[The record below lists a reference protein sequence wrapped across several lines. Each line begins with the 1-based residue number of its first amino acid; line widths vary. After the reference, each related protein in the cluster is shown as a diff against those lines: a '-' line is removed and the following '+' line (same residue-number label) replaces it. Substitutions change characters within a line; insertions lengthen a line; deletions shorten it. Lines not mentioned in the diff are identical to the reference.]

1 MSAQAYINE
10 KPYPMTD
17 GESIFEFVS
26 RNLGESTIPVLCQE
40 KNLKPF
46 GSCRMCSV
54 EMAYK
59 KDGGYKVVASCHTP
73 VVKGAYIR
81 TGSDKVIRLRKTIL
95 ELVLS
100 EYPKEKLLPA
110 QGEFPTPFQKLVK
123 DLNVLETR
131 YPRLS
136 SNNKSDHSHPYIK
149 FDSAECINCYRC
161 IRGCDE
167 VQGQFVYTM
176 QGRGFESTVAYSDK
190 GEDFKSTDCVSC
202 GYCVQTCPTNAL
214 SDTFRSKTLKPD
226 ETVRTICTY
235 CGVGCNLEVK
245 VVGGKIKAIEGAK
258 DAEVNQGHTCVKGRY
273 AFSFYNH
280 PDRLTSPLIK
290 KSGKFEKV
298 SWDEALDFIAE
309 KLKSIKNKFGPTAI
323 AGISSARCTNEENYL
338 MQKFMRVVIG
348 SNNID
353 GCARVCHA
361 PTSYGMQQV
370 FGTGAATNSVEEIPL
385 ADCLLLVGSNPTAAH
400 PVTGAKIK
408 QRALK
413 GIPLIVI
420 DPRKTD
426 LAELAEVHL
435 QLRPGTNVALLNMFL
450 HFLIKGGF
458 TDQKFV
464 ETRTEGFDELDDFIQ
479 KIDIDELEKV
489 TGVDRTLVEK
499 AATVYGKAARAMCFH
514 GLGVTEHFQ
523 GSKGVMLLAD
533 IAMLTGNIGRPGVGI
548 NPLRGQN
555 NVQGAADMGVQPH
568 QGPGYLSMFDSGPR
582 ELYKKHYGVDMPED
596 PGLKIPEM
604 FGASL
609 GGVLK
614 SLWIMGEDVLQTDP
628 NTCHVRA
635 ALEGLDL
642 LVVQELFMTETAAI
656 ADVVLPASSF
666 FEKSGTFTNGERRVQ
681 KVQRVVSPLPG
692 TRPDGQIVVD
702 IMNRLGYRQEGYDPA
717 LHLKEISKIVPFFA
731 GITWENLGH
740 QGKQWPVK
748 ADGTDTQ
755 ILHQKEFKLGKGR
768 FKFFDFTETPEIVKN
783 AEKFPYILTTGRELS
798 HYNCGSMTRRTKN
811 IELSDKDVLLVNPDD
826 AQKLKINEM
835 DIVKVSSVNGS
846 TKLSAHISH
855 ETKPGVLFTTFHFPE
870 IAINH
875 LTSGIFD
882 EETMTP
888 EFKVVAVDIQRV

>member
-1 MSAQAYINE
+1 
-10 KPYPMTD
+10 
-17 GESIFEFVS
+17 
-26 RNLGESTIPVLCQE
+26 
-40 KNLKPF
+40 
-46 GSCRMCSV
+46 
-54 EMAYK
+54 
-59 KDGGYKVVASCHTP
+59 
-73 VVKGAYIR
+73 
-81 TGSDKVIRLRKTIL
+81 
-95 ELVLS
+95 
-100 EYPKEKLLPA
+100 
-110 QGEFPTPFQKLVK
+110 
-123 DLNVLETR
+123 
-131 YPRLS
+131 
-136 SNNKSDHSHPYIK
+136 
-149 FDSAECINCYRC
+149 
-161 IRGCDE
+161 
-167 VQGQFVYTM
+167 
-176 QGRGFESTVAYSDK
+176 
-190 GEDFKSTDCVSC
+190 
-202 GYCVQTCPTNAL
+202 
-214 SDTFRSKTLKPD
+214 
-226 ETVRTICTY
+226 
-235 CGVGCNLEVK
+235 
-245 VVGGKIKAIEGAK
+245 
-258 DAEVNQGHTCVKGRY
+258 
-273 AFSFYNH
+273 
-280 PDRLTSPLIK
+280 
-290 KSGKFEKV
+290 
-298 SWDEALDFIAE
+298 
-309 KLKSIKNKFGPTAI
+309 
-323 AGISSARCTNEENYL
+323 
-338 MQKFMRVVIG
+338 
-348 SNNID
+348 
-353 GCARVCHA
+353 
-361 PTSYGMQQV
+361 
-370 FGTGAATNSVEEIPL
+370 
-385 ADCLLLVGSNPTAAH
+385 
-400 PVTGAKIK
+400 
-408 QRALK
+408 
-413 GIPLIVI
+413 
-420 DPRKTD
+420 
-426 LAELAEVHL
+426 
-435 QLRPGTNVALLNMFL
+435 
-450 HFLIKGGF
+450 
-458 TDQKFV
+458 
-464 ETRTEGFDELDDFIQ
+464 
-479 KIDIDELEKV
+479 
-489 TGVDRTLVEK
+489 
-499 AATVYGKAARAMCFH
+499 
-514 GLGVTEHFQ
+514 
-523 GSKGVMLLAD
+523 MLLAD